1 MTNSIKHFKETK
13 NADKVVL
20 VHYVHKVLLKNG
32 NKISRHHIESI
43 LNFLMDELK
52 NIIFLNKK
60 IKLNNFGI
68 FKLSRRGARK
78 IKSILT
84 GEIKIARAT
93 NKIQF
98 FLQDNFKKLLIKYL
112 NIEKTLGD
120 KGANA
125 K

>member
-1 MTNSIKHFKETK
+1 MTNSLKHFKETK

-20 VHYVHKVLLKNG
+20 AHYVHKVLLKSG
-32 NKISRHHIESI
+32 NRISIHHIESI
-43 LNFLMDELK
+43 LNFLMDELR
-52 NIIFLNKK
+52 NILIINKK
-60 IKLNNFGI
+60 IKLNNFGF
-68 FKLSRRGARK
+68 FKFSRRGARK
-78 IKSILT
+78 IKSILS
-84 GEIKIARAT
+84 GEIKIARST